1 MNQSTSNHQEIISV
15 SEVNSLAKGI
25 LERDLSNIWIQ
36 GEISSFTAHSSGHW
50 YFTIKD
56 KNSSLSCV
64 MFKFENQN
72 ILFEPKVGDEL
83 ILNGNV
89 GIYAPT
95 GKYQFNVKHIEVF
108 GEGALLKA
116 YEELKKKLERE
127 GLFEASNKKDLPTMP
142 KSIAVITSETG
153 AVLRDIVTV
162 LRRRSPTLVVTL
174 IESQVQGKDA
184 DKFIVQA
191 IKTANKKK
199 DFDLIILARGGG
211 SIEDLWCFN
220 MESVAREIFKSRLPI
235 VSAIGHETDF
245 TISDFVAD
253 LRAPTPSAAAELISE
268 NHFYLSDSLE
278 RITNEIIKIIS
289 NKINYIGDNL
299 KNLLKLIRHPGD
311 KLRET
316 TQQIDNYEM
325 RIKNS
330 LMNLILKKSKDLEQ
344 EISNLKSS
352 SPQIKIQASNNKL
365 EIISSALRNGI
376 KANLEKKKKRFSLE
390 LSTLQAV
397 SPLSVLA
404 RGYSII
410 SDEEGQIVRS
420 SKNLSLN
427 QKIKARFGEGQI
439 IAKVTEYVED

>member
-1 MNQSTSNHQEIISV
+1 MKNLSTFIAGTGSYLPKKRV
-15 SEVNSLAKGI
+15 TNSDLEKKINTNDEWIFSRTGIKSRYIAAEDEMTSTLALQASLKAI
-25 LERDLSNIWIQ
+25 ENSNI
-36 GEISSFTAHSSGHW
+36 SA
-50 YFTIKD
+50 D
-56 KNSSLSCV
+56 
-64 MFKFENQN
+64 
-72 ILFEPKVGDEL
+72 
-83 ILNGNV
+83 
-89 GIYAPT
+89 
-95 GKYQFNVKHIEVF
+95 
-108 GEGALLKA
+108 
-116 YEELKKKLERE
+116 
-127 GLFEASNKKDLPTMP
+127 
-142 KSIAVITSETG
+142 
-153 AVLRDIVTV
+153 
-162 LRRRSPTLVVTL
+162 
-174 IESQVQGKDA
+174 QV
-184 DKFIVQA
+184 
-191 IKTANKKK
+191 
-199 DFDLIILARGGG
+199 DLIILARGGG

-289 NKINYIGDNL
+289 NKINNIGDNL
-299 KNLLKLIRHPGD
+299 KNLLKLIRHPDD

-352 SPQIKIQASNNKL
+352 SPQIKMQASNNKL
-365 EIISSALRNGI
+365 EIISSALRNEI
-376 KANLEKKKKRFSLE
+376 KVNLEKKKKRFSLE